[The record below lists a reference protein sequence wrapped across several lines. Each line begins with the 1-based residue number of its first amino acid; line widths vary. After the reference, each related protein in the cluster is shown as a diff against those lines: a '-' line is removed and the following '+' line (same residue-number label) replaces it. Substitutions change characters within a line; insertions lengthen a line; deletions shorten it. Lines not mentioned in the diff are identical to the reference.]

1 MKYAVSSTHEADAN
15 IEEAFRYIYER
26 SPLSATRWLRGIYQ
40 AIDTLEILPRRCA
53 VAPESEILGEEL
65 RHYIYKLH
73 RIIFRIEEKAKIV
86 RIVHVR
92 HSARLPLGQEGPD
105 PDKE

>member
-1 MKYAVSSTHEADAN
+1 
-15 IEEAFRYIYER
+15 
-26 SPLSATRWLRGIYQ
+26 
-40 AIDTLEILPRRCA
+40 